1 MQIAAAYSLYKS
13 LSLITVTSE
22 SFYLPKEV
30 IYAGTRKIFLPV
42 PMTDNLKL
50 RCREP
55 SANFMIGSDLIIGCS
70 SFAGLYL
77 SSTDEIVEA
86 TVKSALDA
94 GFIKFDTA
102 PHYGCGL
109 GEERLGKAM
118 TKIFAGGKSNHLKI
132 WTKAGRLMIPYDEV
146 NSSLESIAAEH
157 SIDYSNVPGSSNCL
171 FPDTPKNIIPVFDYS
186 SMGITKSHADS
197 LRRMEMRSI
206 HGLRL
211 HDCESPPSIK
221 EALAGGLGALI
232 KMRADSVISEVS
244 LGVNDANAALSILC
258 QAPLG
263 SFDSIMVAGCWNL
276 LEHPLSSLDLFLEC
290 QRRSVVVHNAGIFA
304 SGLLAGGTTYRYHQA
319 TAEQIER
326 TERWTQLCDEYSVPL
341 PAVAIKFA
349 LLFTVIEATAVGVK
363 NADEVRQLV
372 DWFNID
378 VPQSLFR
385 EAKVRGLLC
394 DHVPLYE
401 PSA

>member
-1 MQIAAAYSLYKS
+1 
-13 LSLITVTSE
+13 
-22 SFYLPKEV
+22 
-30 IYAGTRKIFLPV
+30 
-42 PMTDNLKL
+42 MTDNLEL

-55 SANFMIGSDLIIGCS
+55 STNYIIGSDLIIGCS

-94 GFIKFDTA
+94 GFSKFDTA

-118 TKIFAGGKSNHLKI
+118 TKIFACGKSNHLKI
-132 WTKAGRLMIPYDEV
+132 WTKVGRLMIPYDEE

-157 SIDYSNVPGSSNCL
+157 SIDYSNVPGSRNCI

-197 LRRMEMRSI
+197 LERMGLKSI

-211 HDCESPPSIK
+211 HDCESPSSIK
-221 EALAGGLGALI
+221 EALADFSEDSPRSSGGLGALV
-232 KMRADSVISEVS
+232 KMRSDSVISEVS
-244 LGVNDANAALSILC
+244 LGVNDADAALSILR

-263 SFDSIMVAGCWNL
+263 SFDSIMIAGCWNL

-290 QRRSVVVHNAGIFA
+290 QKRSVVVHNAGIFA
-304 SGLLAGGTTYRYHQA
+304 SGLLAGGTTYRYQQA

-326 TERWTQLCDEYSVPL
+326 TGRWKQLCNEYSIPL

-349 LLFTVIEATAVGVK
+349 LLYNVIEATAVGVK

-372 DWFNID
+372 EWFDID

-394 DHVPLYE
+394 DHVPLYQ

>member
-1 MQIAAAYSLYKS
+1 
-13 LSLITVTSE
+13 
-22 SFYLPKEV
+22 
-30 IYAGTRKIFLPV
+30 
-42 PMTDNLKL
+42 
-50 RCREP
+50 
-55 SANFMIGSDLIIGCS
+55 MIGSDLIIGCS

-94 GFIKFDTA
+94 GFSKFDTA

-118 TKIFAGGKSNHLKI
+118 TKIFVGGKSNHLKI

-186 SMGITKSHADS
+186 SIGITKSHADS

-232 KMRADSVISEVS
+232 KMRADCVISEVS
-244 LGVNDANAALSILC
+244 LGVNDADAALSILR

-263 SFDSIMVAGCWNL
+263 SFDSIMIAGCWNL

-304 SGLLAGGTTYRYHQA
+304 SGLLAGGTTYRYQQA

-326 TERWTQLCDEYSVPL
+326 TERWTQLCDEYSIPL

-349 LLFTVIEATAVGVK
+349 LLFTVVEATAVGVK

-378 VPQSLFR
+378 VSQSLFR